1 MKHFSG
7 HRFDE
12 HRPALWRG
20 TKEIRLTRK
29 AAAVLLCLIERAGRT
44 VARDTILSTVWSGT
58 HVHADNVKVLV
69 HEIRTALEDDPREP
83 NFIRSEPGGGY
94 TFIAPL
100 HDGVLP
106 ALTHRA
112 GATPAIAADPH
123 ILFRLAVALAD
134 PAQSDCRVFLVD
146 GERGMGKSALC
157 AEFMRR
163 AREVA
168 SARVCYGQAVAHSGI
183 SEPYL
188 PFVDALHHLAR
199 QSPRSVPALLA
210 QHAPTWL
217 ARLPAWVTDVAPV
230 KGSVAPP
237 DPFRMIR
244 EFGDLL
250 EALADE
256 GPTVMVLDDLQW
268 ADLETEELL
277 RALSRRHAPLRTVV
291 LASYTPFATTLAA
304 AALRNLSAELRAT
317 TRSSS
322 MPIVPLTE
330 DQVRAYLVERFASDS
345 VGRLARVVH
354 RVSSGNPLV
363 MVSMMDALIAAGSV
377 VFESDGWRVRHAPR
391 TIERSL
397 PATVLDALLWRFDQL
412 EADDRVVLECA
423 AAVGSEF
430 CAVDVSR
437 AAGAESPMPI
447 LRRIETLCERG
458 FIARRTRNA
467 RRVPSAMEVYRFI
480 HPLHAQVLAGH
491 APVFD
496 QLRAAER
503 LAFDRRPSTER
514 FG

>member
-12 HRPALWRG
+12 HRLTLWRG
-20 TKEIRLTRK
+20 TREIRLTRK
-29 AAAVLLCLIERAGRT
+29 AASVLLCLIDRGGRIVT
-44 VARDTILSTVWSGT
+44 RETILSTVWPET

-69 HEIRTALEDDPREP
+69 HEIRTALEDDSREP

-106 ALTHRA
+106 ATTSRA
-112 GATPAIAADPH
+112 SATPAVAADPH
-123 ILFRLAVALAD
+123 ILFRLAVVLAD
-134 PAQSDCRVFLVD
+134 PTQSDSRVFLVD

-163 AREVA
+163 ARDIA
-168 SARVCYGQAVAHSGI
+168 ATRVCYGQAVAHAGT
-183 SEPYL
+183 SETYL

-199 QSPRSVPALLA
+199 QSPRTVPALLA

-217 ARLPAWVTDVAPV
+217 ARLPAWVTDVAPG
-230 KGSVAPP
+230 KETAAP

-250 EALADE
+250 ECLAAE
-256 GPTVMVLDDLQW
+256 GPTVIVLDDLQW
-268 ADLETEELL
+268 ADLETVELL
-277 RALSRRHAPLRTVV
+277 RALARRHAPLRTVV
-291 LASYTPFATTLAA
+291 LATYSPFATTLASA
-304 AALRNLSAELRAT
+304 TLRSLSAELRAT

-322 MPIVPLTE
+322 MSIVPLTE
-330 DQVRAYLVERFASDS
+330 EQVHAYLMDRFASDS
-345 VGRLARVVH
+345 IAALARVVH
-354 RVSSGNPLV
+354 RVSAGNPLV

-377 VFESDGWRVRHAPR
+377 VFESDGWRLRHAPR

-397 PATVLDALLWRFDQL
+397 PATVLDTLLWRFDQL
-412 EADDRVVLECA
+412 DAEDRVVLECA
-423 AAVGSEF
+423 AAVGTDF
-430 CAVDVSR
+430 CPLDVSR

-447 LRRIETLCERG
+447 LRRIEMLCERG
-458 FIARRTRNA
+458 FIARRSRSA
-467 RRVPSAMEVYRFI
+467 RRAPSAMQVYRFI
-480 HPLHAQVLAGH
+480 HPLHAQVVAGH
-491 APVFD
+491 APVFE

-503 LAFDRRPSTER
+503 LAFDRGPTER

>member
-12 HRPALWRG
+12 HRRTLWRG
-20 TKEIRLTRK
+20 TREIRLTRK

-44 VARDTILSTVWSGT
+44 VTRDTILSTVWSGT
-58 HVHADNVKVLV
+58 HVHADNVKVLI
-69 HEIRTALEDDPREP
+69 HEVRTALEDDPREP
-83 NFIRSEPGGGY
+83 NFIRSESGGGY

-106 ALTHRA
+106 AATSRA
-112 GATPAIAADPH
+112 SANPAIAADPH

-163 AREVA
+163 ARDVA
-168 SARVCYGQAVAHSGI
+168 SARVCYGQAVAHAGRA
-183 SEPYL
+183 ETYL

-199 QSPRSVPALLA
+199 QSPRTVPALLA

-217 ARLPAWVTDVAPV
+217 SRLPSWVTDIAPL
-230 KGSVAPP
+230 KGSIVPP
-237 DPFRMIR
+237 DPIRMIR
-244 EFGDLL
+244 EFGELL
-250 EALADE
+250 ESLAAE
-256 GPTVMVLDDLQW
+256 GPTVIVLDDLQW
-268 ADLETEELL
+268 ADLESVELL
-277 RALSRRHAPLRTVV
+277 RALARRHAPLRTMV
-291 LASYTPFATTLAA
+291 LAAYAPFATTLAA
-304 AALRNLSAELRAT
+304 ATLRNLSAELRAT

-330 DQVRAYLVERFASDS
+330 DQVRAYLIERFASDS
-345 VGRLARVVH
+345 IAVLARLVH
-354 RVSSGNPLV
+354 RVSSGNPLA
-363 MVSMMDALIAAGSV
+363 MVSMMDGLIAGGTV
-377 VFESDGWRVRHAPR
+377 VFESDGWRLRYRPR

-397 PATVLDALLWRFDQL
+397 PATVLETILWRFDQL
-412 EADDRVVLECA
+412 DPEDRVILECA
-423 AAVGSEF
+423 AAVGPEF
-430 CAVDVSR
+430 CPLDVSK

-458 FIARRTRNA
+458 FIARRSRSS
-467 RRVPSAMEVYRFI
+467 RRVPSAMEIYRFI
-480 HPLHAQVLAGH
+480 HPLHAQVVAGH

-503 LAFDRRPSTER
+503 LAFDRGRAER

>member
-12 HRPALWRG
+12 HRRTLWRG
-20 TKEIRLTRK
+20 TREIRLTRK
-29 AAAVLLCLIERAGRT
+29 ATAVLLCLIERAGRV
-44 VARDTILSTVWSGT
+44 VARDTILSTVWPGT
-58 HVHADNVKVLV
+58 HVHTDNVKVLV
-69 HEIRTALEDDPREP
+69 HEIRTALEDDPREAR
-83 NFIRSEPGGGY
+83 FIRSESGGGY

-106 ALTHRA
+106 ATTSR
-112 GATPAIAADPH
+112 GSATPAITADPH

-134 PAQSDCRVFLVD
+134 PAQLDCRVFLVD

-163 AREVA
+163 AREVP
-168 SARVCYGQAVAHSGI
+168 SARVCYGQAVAHAGM
-183 SEPYL
+183 SETYL

-199 QSPRSVPALLA
+199 QSPRTVPRLLA

-217 ARLPAWVTDVAPV
+217 TRLPAWITDIAPV
-230 KGSVAPP
+230 KGTTAPP

-250 EALADE
+250 ESLAGE
-256 GPTVMVLDDLQW
+256 GPTVIVLDDLQW
-268 ADLETEELL
+268 ADLETVELL
-277 RALSRRHAPLRTVV
+277 RALARRHAPLRSLV
-291 LASYTPFATTLAA
+291 LATYSPFSTTLASA
-304 AALRNLSAELRAT
+304 TLRNLSAELRAT

-322 MPIVPLTE
+322 MPIVPLIE
-330 DQVRAYLVERFASDS
+330 EHVHAYLMDRFSSDS
-345 VGRLARVVH
+345 VAALARVAH
-354 RVSSGNPLV
+354 RVSAGNPRV
-363 MVSMMDALIAAGSV
+363 MVSMMDTLIAAGSV
-377 VFESDGWRVRHAPR
+377 VFESDGWRLRHAPR

-397 PATVLDALLWRFDQL
+397 PATILDALLWRFDQL
-412 EADDRVVLECA
+412 DAEDRVVLECA
-423 AAVGSEF
+423 AAVGTDF
-430 CAVDVSR
+430 CALDVSK
-437 AAGAESPMPI
+437 AGGAESPMPI
-447 LRRIETLCERG
+447 LRRIETLCDRG
-458 FIARRTRNA
+458 FIARRSRRT

-491 APVFD
+491 APVFE

-503 LAFDRRPSTER
+503 LAFDRVSSER

>member
-1 MKHFSG
+1 MKYFSG

-12 HRPALWRG
+12 HRRTLWRG
-20 TKEIRLTRK
+20 TREIRLTRK
-29 AAAVLLCLIERAGRT
+29 AAAVLLCLIDKAGRPVT
-44 VARDTILSTVWSGT
+44 RDVILSTVWSGT
-58 HVHADNVKVLV
+58 HVHSDNVKVLV
-69 HEIRTALEDDPREP
+69 HEIRSALEDDPREP

-106 ALTHRA
+106 ASTPRA
-112 GATPAIAADPH
+112 SAMPAIAADPH
-123 ILFRLAVALAD
+123 ILFRLVVALAD
-134 PAQSDCRVFLVD
+134 PTQLDCRVFLVD

-168 SARVCYGQAVAHSGI
+168 SARVCYGQAVAHSGT
-183 SEPYL
+183 SETYL

-199 QSPRSVPALLA
+199 QSPRTIPALVA

-230 KGSVAPP
+230 KGSVAAP

-250 EALADE
+250 ESLAGE
-256 GPTVMVLDDLQW
+256 GPTVIVLDDLQW
-268 ADLETEELL
+268 ADLESVELL
-277 RALSRRHAPLRTVV
+277 RALSRRNAALRTML
-291 LASYTPFATTLAA
+291 LATYSPFATTLAS

-330 DQVRAYLVERFASDS
+330 DQVRTYLLERFASDS
-345 VGRLARVVH
+345 VARLARMVH
-354 RVSSGNPLV
+354 RVSTGNPLV
-363 MVSMMDALIAAGSV
+363 MVSMMDALITAGSV
-377 VFESDGWRVRHAPR
+377 VFESDGWRLRHVPR
-391 TIERSL
+391 TVERSL
-397 PATVLDALLWRFDQL
+397 PATVLDTLVWRFDQL
-412 EADDRVVLECA
+412 DSEDRVVLECA
-423 AAVGSEF
+423 AAVGTEF
-430 CAVDVSR
+430 CPLDVSR
-437 AAGAESPMPI
+437 AAGAESPMAI
-447 LRRIETLCERG
+447 LRRIETLCDRG
-458 FIARRTRNA
+458 FIGRRGRSA
-467 RRVPSAMEVYRFI
+467 RRVPSAMEVYRFL
-480 HPLHAQVLAGH
+480 HPLHAQILAGH

-503 LAFDRRPSTER
+503 LAFDRDPSR
-514 FG
+514 RYG